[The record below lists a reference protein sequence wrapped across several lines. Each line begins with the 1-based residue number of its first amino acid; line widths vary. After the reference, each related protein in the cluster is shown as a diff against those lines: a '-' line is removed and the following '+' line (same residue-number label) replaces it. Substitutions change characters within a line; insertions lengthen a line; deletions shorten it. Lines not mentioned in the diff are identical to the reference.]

1 MTGVKK
7 ERENLTLNSVA
18 KAKKI
23 KIGRREEL
31 IQIAVDFFSENGF
44 QGTSIRDIANKLGV
58 SISVIYH
65 YFNNKE
71 ELWSAIIEY
80 SVKHLPEKLELAVMG
95 GGHALERLRRLLRA
109 HLTASSN
116 YSKETIIFLSKQDRI
131 SEVGELA
138 SKEIEIKVLDI
149 YVRILEELQREGWVK
164 THNIKILAF
173 NVLGVIN
180 WYLRWYRPDGP
191 MTADLLYE
199 EIITFILYGSV
210 GVPPGN
216 EQNVRLPNQQNT

>member
-1 MTGVKK
+1 MSGVKNK
-7 ERENLTLNSVA
+7 SVNSTLNSAA
-18 KAKKI
+18 KTKKI

-31 IQIAVDFFSENGF
+31 IQTAVDFFSENGF
-44 QGTSIRDIANKLGV
+44 QGTSVRDIANKLGV

-131 SEVGELA
+131 SETGELA
-138 SKEIEIKVLDI
+138 SKEIEIKVLYI
-149 YVRILEELQREGWVK
+149 YVQILEELQREGLVK
-164 THNIKILAF
+164 AHNTKILAF
-173 NVLGVIN
+173 NILGVIN
-180 WYLRWYRPDGP
+180 WYLRWYRSDGP
-191 MTADLLYE
+191 LTADALYE

-210 GVPPGN
+210 GVPPGS
-216 EQNVRLPNQQNT
+216 EQISRLSNQQNT

>member
-1 MTGVKK
+1 MTDARKGRVDSTSSSATK
-7 ERENLTLNSVA
+7 T
-18 KAKKI
+18 KKI
-23 KIGRREEL
+23 KVGRREEL

-80 SVKHLPEKLELAVMG
+80 SVKNLPEKLELAVMG

-109 HLTASSN
+109 HLTASSD

-138 SKEIEIKVLDI
+138 SKEIEIKVLNI

-191 MTADLLYE
+191 MTADSLYE
-199 EIITFILYGSV
+199 EIITFILYGAV
-210 GVPPGN
+210 GVPPGS
-216 EQNVRLPNQQNT
+216 EQYARLPNQQNR